1 MTIIRSFLIFI
12 LVGQF
17 SLLDAQIVYNW
28 QNSKEGWVSGGDCN
42 LNAQPDAMAMRLFSS
57 NGLMRSGTLSD
68 DLGITN
74 LDYNQVQVTVKNP
87 TTGSGMARLFIY
99 PPGTN
104 THACYYSFQ
113 VDTAMN
119 TFSTYTISL
128 DSIPSSSNAVYSGP
142 IARFG
147 LRAPWGGVNL
157 DTIFWKQMIVSN
169 TNTTTEINNEIF
181 ISMDIYPN
189 PTKNDFVVSS
199 SEIIVHINVIDIN
212 GRVVF
217 FKDNVN
223 NTKFLF
229 ANESLNKGIYLI
241 NVKTTSSYV
250 TKSLIVQ

>member
-99 PPGTN
+99 PPGSN

-128 DSIPSSSNAVYSGP
+128 DSIPSSSNAVYTGP

-169 TNTTTEINNEIF
+169 TNTTTEIYNEI
-181 ISMDIYPN
+181 ISSMDIYPN
-189 PTKNDFVVSS
+189 PTKNDFVVYS
-199 SEIIVHINVIDIN
+199 SELIVHINVIDIN

-229 ANESLNKGIYLI
+229 ANECLNKGIYLI
-241 NVKTTSSYV
+241 NVKTTSGYV